1 MSTKTLRHTC
11 LNSKEQGWE
20 EEGGKTQEMSQKGS
34 QRPEQAGSVDHAKP
48 VWILLRVQAEATWKV
63 YSRAET
69 TVTL

>member
-1 MSTKTLRHTC
+1 
-11 LNSKEQGWE
+11 
-20 EEGGKTQEMSQKGS
+20 MSQKGS